1 MGIAVS
7 DIVLIVLVVLIIY
20 VVFLS
25 IKIVPQSK
33 VFVIER
39 FGKFTRIL
47 ESGLSLIV
55 PFVDRVA
62 FRVDIL
68 ERQLPPFKMSVIT
81 EDNVEV
87 ELVATVFFR
96 VLDAAKSVYRIRNID
111 LAIEN
116 TAISVVRSAAGKL
129 ELDDL
134 QSSREAMN
142 QEIAARLSK
151 AAEVWGVEVTRT
163 EILDV
168 LVDEKTK
175 ESQRQQLNAER
186 ERRAAIARAEGDKR
200 SVELKADAELY
211 EAKKQAEAVKV
222 EADAEAYAVKIKAEA
237 DAKQTELIAEAINNN
252 GQSAIN
258 YEIMKRQVEGL
269 SDIASSNQTKTLF
282 IPSDITKALG
292 TLELFLDGI
301 VNKEVKNDNWNPL
314 YSGNVWLIIGLTLAI
329 LELTNGT
336 LIVFLPTGLSGL
348 LTGLVLK
355 LQENETL
362 GIFLEDWAITL
373 TFWAIISLLLSLAL
387 NFLVKKRMISKD
399 INNYW
404 SIENFLILMSVCC
417 PWF

>member
-1 MGIAVS
+1 MTVGNG
-7 DIVLIVLVVLIIY
+7 VLVFLAILIIY
-20 VVFLS
+20 VIYLG

-47 ESGLSLIV
+47 ESGLSLII
-55 PFVDRVA
+55 PFIDRVA

-68 ERQLPPFKMSVIT
+68 ERQLPSFQMSVIT

-87 ELVATVFFR
+87 ELVSTVFFR

-116 TAISVVRSAAGKL
+116 TAISVIRSAAGKL

-186 ERRAAIARAEGDKR
+186 ERRAKIAIAEGDKR

-222 EADAEAYAVKIKAEA
+222 QADADAYAVKIKASA
-237 DAKQTELIAEAINNN
+237 DAEQTTVIAEAINNN
-252 GQSAIN
+252 GQAAIN

-269 SDIASSNQTKTLF
+269 AEVASSNQTKTLVV
-282 IPSDITKALG
+282 PTDITKALG
-292 TLELFLDGI
+292 TLELFLDSIDKG
-301 VNKEVKNDNWNPL
+301 KKND
-314 YSGNVWLIIGLTLAI
+314 A
-329 LELTNGT
+329 
-336 LIVFLPTGLSGL
+336 
-348 LTGLVLK
+348 
-355 LQENETL
+355 
-362 GIFLEDWAITL
+362 
-373 TFWAIISLLLSLAL
+373 
-387 NFLVKKRMISKD
+387 
-399 INNYW
+399 
-404 SIENFLILMSVCC
+404 
-417 PWF
+417 

>member
-1 MGIAVS
+1 MGIEVS
-7 DIVLIVLVVLIIY
+7 NIVLVVFVVLIIY
-20 VVFLS
+20 VIFLS

-39 FGKFTRIL
+39 FGKFTKIL

-62 FRVDIL
+62 FKVDIL

-237 DAKQTELIAEAINNN
+237 DAKQTELIAEAINND

-301 VNKEVKNDNWNPL
+301 VNKEVKN
-314 YSGNVWLIIGLTLAI
+314 GN
-329 LELTNGT
+329 
-336 LIVFLPTGLSGL
+336 
-348 LTGLVLK
+348 
-355 LQENETL
+355 
-362 GIFLEDWAITL
+362 
-373 TFWAIISLLLSLAL
+373 
-387 NFLVKKRMISKD
+387 
-399 INNYW
+399 
-404 SIENFLILMSVCC
+404 
-417 PWF
+417 

>member
-1 MGIAVS
+1 MTFGNG
-7 DIVLIVLVVLIIY
+7 VLVFLAILIIY
-20 VVFLS
+20 VIYLG

-47 ESGLSLIV
+47 ESGLSIIV

-68 ERQLPPFKMSVIT
+68 ERQFPPFKMSVIT

-87 ELVATVFFR
+87 ELVSTVFFR

-116 TAISVVRSAAGKL
+116 TAISIIRSAAGKL

-186 ERRAAIARAEGDKR
+186 ERRATIAKAEGDKR

-211 EAKKQAEAVKV
+211 EAQKQAEAVKV
-222 EADAEAYAVKIKAEA
+222 QADADAYAVKITAEA
-237 DAKQTELIAEAINNN
+237 DAEQTRLIAEAIKND
-252 GQSAIN
+252 GQPAIN
-258 YEIMKRQVEGL
+258 YEIMKRQVDGL
-269 SDIASSNQTKTLF
+269 AEVASSNQTKTLVV
-282 IPSDITKALG
+282 PTDITKALG
-292 TLELFLDGI
+292 TLELFLDSLDKG
-301 VNKEVKNDNWNPL
+301 KTND
-314 YSGNVWLIIGLTLAI
+314 A
-329 LELTNGT
+329 
-336 LIVFLPTGLSGL
+336 
-348 LTGLVLK
+348 
-355 LQENETL
+355 
-362 GIFLEDWAITL
+362 
-373 TFWAIISLLLSLAL
+373 
-387 NFLVKKRMISKD
+387 
-399 INNYW
+399 
-404 SIENFLILMSVCC
+404 
-417 PWF
+417 

>member
-1 MGIAVS
+1 MTFGNG
-7 DIVLIVLVVLIIY
+7 VLVFLAILIIY
-20 VVFLS
+20 VIYLG

-47 ESGLSLIV
+47 ESGLSIIV

-62 FRVDIL
+62 FKVDIL
-68 ERQLPPFKMSVIT
+68 ERQLPPFKMSVVT

-87 ELVATVFFR
+87 ELVSTVFFR

-116 TAISVVRSAAGKL
+116 TAISIIRSAAGKL

-142 QEIAARLSK
+142 QEIAARLTK

-186 ERRAAIARAEGDKR
+186 ERRATIAKAEGDKR

-211 EAKKQAEAVKV
+211 EAQKQAEAVKV
-222 EADAEAYAVKIKAEA
+222 QADADAYAVKIKAEA
-237 DAKQTELIAEAINNN
+237 DAEQTRLIAEAIKND
-252 GQSAIN
+252 GQPAIN
-258 YEIMKRQVEGL
+258 YEIMKRQVDGL
-269 SDIASSNQTKTLF
+269 AEVASSNQTKTLVV
-282 IPSDITKALG
+282 PTDITKALG
-292 TLELFLDGI
+292 TLELFLDSLDKG
-301 VNKEVKNDNWNPL
+301 KTND
-314 YSGNVWLIIGLTLAI
+314 A
-329 LELTNGT
+329 
-336 LIVFLPTGLSGL
+336 
-348 LTGLVLK
+348 
-355 LQENETL
+355 
-362 GIFLEDWAITL
+362 
-373 TFWAIISLLLSLAL
+373 
-387 NFLVKKRMISKD
+387 
-399 INNYW
+399 
-404 SIENFLILMSVCC
+404 
-417 PWF
+417 

>member
-1 MGIAVS
+1 MGIEVS
-7 DIVLIVLVVLIIY
+7 NIVLVVFVVLIIY
-20 VVFLS
+20 VIFLS

-62 FRVDIL
+62 FKVDIL

-81 EDNVEV
+81 EDNVED

-237 DAKQTELIAEAINNN
+237 DAKQTELIAEAINND

-301 VNKEVKNDNWNPL
+301 VNKEAKNDN
-314 YSGNVWLIIGLTLAI
+314 
-329 LELTNGT
+329 
-336 LIVFLPTGLSGL
+336 
-348 LTGLVLK
+348 
-355 LQENETL
+355 
-362 GIFLEDWAITL
+362 
-373 TFWAIISLLLSLAL
+373 
-387 NFLVKKRMISKD
+387 
-399 INNYW
+399 
-404 SIENFLILMSVCC
+404 
-417 PWF
+417 

>member
-1 MGIAVS
+1 MSFGSGV
-7 DIVLIVLVVLIIY
+7 IVFFAILIIY
-20 VVFLS
+20 LIYLG
-25 IKIVPQSK
+25 IKVVPQSK

-47 ESGLSLIV
+47 DSGLSIIV
-55 PFVDRVA
+55 PFIDRVA

-87 ELVATVFFR
+87 ELVSTVFFR

-116 TAISVVRSAAGKL
+116 TAISIIRSAAGKL

-142 QEIAARLSK
+142 QEIAARLTK

-186 ERRAAIARAEGDKR
+186 ERRATIAKAEGDKR
-200 SVELKADAELY
+200 SVELKADAQLY
-211 EAKKQAEAVKV
+211 EAQKEAEAVKV
-222 EADAEAYAVKIKAEA
+222 QADADAYAIKIKAKADAE
-237 DAKQTELIAEAINNN
+237 QTRVIAEAISNN
-252 GQSAIN
+252 GQPAIN

-269 SDIASSNQTKTLF
+269 ADIASSNQTKTLVV
-282 IPSDITKALG
+282 PSDITKALG
-292 TLELFLDGI
+292 TLELFLDSMG
-301 VNKEVKNDNWNPL
+301 KGASDD
-314 YSGNVWLIIGLTLAI
+314 A
-329 LELTNGT
+329 
-336 LIVFLPTGLSGL
+336 
-348 LTGLVLK
+348 
-355 LQENETL
+355 
-362 GIFLEDWAITL
+362 
-373 TFWAIISLLLSLAL
+373 
-387 NFLVKKRMISKD
+387 
-399 INNYW
+399 
-404 SIENFLILMSVCC
+404 
-417 PWF
+417 

>member
-1 MGIAVS
+1 MTFGNG
-7 DIVLIVLVVLIIY
+7 VLVFLAILIIY
-20 VVFLS
+20 VIYLG

-47 ESGLSLIV
+47 ESGLSIIV

-62 FRVDIL
+62 FRVDIF

-87 ELVATVFFR
+87 ELVSTVFFR

-116 TAISVVRSAAGKL
+116 TAISIIRSAAGKL

-142 QEIAARLSK
+142 QEIAARLTK

-186 ERRAAIARAEGDKR
+186 ERRATIAKAEGDKR

-211 EAKKQAEAVKV
+211 EAQKQAEAVKV
-222 EADAEAYAVKIKAEA
+222 QADADAYAVKIKAEA
-237 DAKQTELIAEAINNN
+237 DAEQTRLIAEAIKND
-252 GQSAIN
+252 GQPAIN
-258 YEIMKRQVEGL
+258 YEIMKRQVDGL
-269 SDIASSNQTKTLF
+269 AEVASSNQTKTLVV
-282 IPSDITKALG
+282 PTDITKALG
-292 TLELFLDGI
+292 TLELFLDSLDKG
-301 VNKEVKNDNWNPL
+301 KTND
-314 YSGNVWLIIGLTLAI
+314 A
-329 LELTNGT
+329 
-336 LIVFLPTGLSGL
+336 
-348 LTGLVLK
+348 
-355 LQENETL
+355 
-362 GIFLEDWAITL
+362 
-373 TFWAIISLLLSLAL
+373 
-387 NFLVKKRMISKD
+387 
-399 INNYW
+399 
-404 SIENFLILMSVCC
+404 
-417 PWF
+417 

>member
-1 MGIAVS
+1 MTFGNG
-7 DIVLIVLVVLIIY
+7 VLVFLAILIIY
-20 VVFLS
+20 VIYLG

-47 ESGLSLIV
+47 ESGLSIII

-62 FRVDIL
+62 FKVDIL

-87 ELVATVFFR
+87 ELVSTVFFR

-116 TAISVVRSAAGKL
+116 TAISIIRSAAGKL

-142 QEIAARLSK
+142 QEIAARLTK

-186 ERRAAIARAEGDKR
+186 ERRATIAKAEGDKR

-211 EAKKQAEAVKV
+211 EAQKQAEAVKV
-222 EADAEAYAVKIKAEA
+222 QADADAYSVKIKAEA
-237 DAKQTELIAEAINNN
+237 DAEQTRLIAEAIKND
-252 GQSAIN
+252 GQPAIN
-258 YEIMKRQVEGL
+258 YEIMKRQVDGL
-269 SDIASSNQTKTLF
+269 AEVASSNQTKTLVV
-282 IPSDITKALG
+282 PTDITKALG
-292 TLELFLDGI
+292 TLELFLDSLDKG
-301 VNKEVKNDNWNPL
+301 KTND
-314 YSGNVWLIIGLTLAI
+314 A
-329 LELTNGT
+329 
-336 LIVFLPTGLSGL
+336 
-348 LTGLVLK
+348 
-355 LQENETL
+355 
-362 GIFLEDWAITL
+362 
-373 TFWAIISLLLSLAL
+373 
-387 NFLVKKRMISKD
+387 
-399 INNYW
+399 
-404 SIENFLILMSVCC
+404 
-417 PWF
+417 

>member
-1 MGIAVS
+1 MTVGNG
-7 DIVLIVLVVLIIY
+7 VLVFLAILIIY
-20 VVFLS
+20 VVYLG

-47 ESGLSLIV
+47 ESGLSLII
-55 PFVDRVA
+55 PFIDRVA

-68 ERQLPPFKMSVIT
+68 ERQLPSFQMSVIT

-87 ELVATVFFR
+87 ELVSTVFFR

-116 TAISVVRSAAGKL
+116 TAISVIRSAAGKL

-186 ERRAAIARAEGDKR
+186 ERRATIAKAEGDKR

-211 EAKKQAEAVKV
+211 EAEKQADAVKV
-222 EADAEAYAVKIKAEA
+222 QADADAYAVKVKAAA
-237 DAKQTELIAEAINNN
+237 DAEQTKVIAEAINNN
-252 GQSAIN
+252 GQAAVN
-258 YEIMKRQVEGL
+258 YEIMKRQVDGL
-269 SDIASSNQTKTLF
+269 AEVASSNQTKTLVV
-282 IPSDITKALG
+282 PTDITKALG
-292 TLELFLDGI
+292 TLELFLDSIDKG
-301 VNKEVKNDNWNPL
+301 KKND
-314 YSGNVWLIIGLTLAI
+314 A
-329 LELTNGT
+329 
-336 LIVFLPTGLSGL
+336 
-348 LTGLVLK
+348 
-355 LQENETL
+355 
-362 GIFLEDWAITL
+362 
-373 TFWAIISLLLSLAL
+373 
-387 NFLVKKRMISKD
+387 
-399 INNYW
+399 
-404 SIENFLILMSVCC
+404 
-417 PWF
+417 

>member
-1 MGIAVS
+1 MTFGNG
-7 DIVLIVLVVLIIY
+7 VLVFLAILIIY
-20 VVFLS
+20 VIYLG

-47 ESGLSLIV
+47 ESGLSIIV

-62 FRVDIL
+62 FKVDIL

-87 ELVATVFFR
+87 ELVSTVFFR

-116 TAISVVRSAAGKL
+116 TAISIIRSAAGKL

-142 QEIAARLSK
+142 QEIAARLTK

-186 ERRAAIARAEGDKR
+186 ERRATIAKAEGDKR

-211 EAKKQAEAVKV
+211 EAQKQAEAVKV
-222 EADAEAYAVKIKAEA
+222 QADADAYAVKIKAEA
-237 DAKQTELIAEAINNN
+237 DAEQTRLIAEAIKND
-252 GQSAIN
+252 GQPAIN
-258 YEIMKRQVEGL
+258 YEIMKRQVDGL
-269 SDIASSNQTKTLF
+269 AEVASSNQTKT
-282 IPSDITKALG
+282 IVVPTDITKALG
-292 TLELFLDGI
+292 TLELFLDSLD
-301 VNKEVKNDNWNPL
+301 K
-314 YSGNVWLIIGLTLAI
+314 YYH
-329 LELTNGT
+329 
-336 LIVFLPTGLSGL
+336 
-348 LTGLVLK
+348 VL
-355 LQENETL
+355 
-362 GIFLEDWAITL
+362 
-373 TFWAIISLLLSLAL
+373 
-387 NFLVKKRMISKD
+387 
-399 INNYW
+399 
-404 SIENFLILMSVCC
+404 
-417 PWF
+417 

>member
-1 MGIAVS
+1 MTFGNG
-7 DIVLIVLVVLIIY
+7 VLVFLAILIIY
-20 VVFLS
+20 VVYLG

-47 ESGLSLIV
+47 ESGLSIII

-87 ELVATVFFR
+87 ELVSTVFFR

-116 TAISVVRSAAGKL
+116 TAISIIRSAAGKL

-186 ERRAAIARAEGDKR
+186 ERRATIAKAEGDKR

-211 EAKKQAEAVKV
+211 EAQKQAEAVKV
-222 EADAEAYAVKIKAEA
+222 QADADAYAVKIKAEA
-237 DAKQTELIAEAINNN
+237 DAEQTRLIAEAIKND
-252 GQSAIN
+252 GQPAIN
-258 YEIMKRQVEGL
+258 YEIMKRQVDGL
-269 SDIASSNQTKTLF
+269 AEVASSNQTKTLVV
-282 IPSDITKALG
+282 PTDITKALG
-292 TLELFLDGI
+292 TLELFLDSLDKG
-301 VNKEVKNDNWNPL
+301 KTND
-314 YSGNVWLIIGLTLAI
+314 A
-329 LELTNGT
+329 
-336 LIVFLPTGLSGL
+336 
-348 LTGLVLK
+348 
-355 LQENETL
+355 
-362 GIFLEDWAITL
+362 
-373 TFWAIISLLLSLAL
+373 
-387 NFLVKKRMISKD
+387 
-399 INNYW
+399 
-404 SIENFLILMSVCC
+404 
-417 PWF
+417 

>member
-1 MGIAVS
+1 MTVGNG
-7 DIVLIVLVVLIIY
+7 VLVFLAILIIY
-20 VVFLS
+20 VVYLG

-47 ESGLSLIV
+47 ESGLSLII
-55 PFVDRVA
+55 PFIDRVA

-68 ERQLPPFKMSVIT
+68 ERQLPSFQMSVIT

-87 ELVATVFFR
+87 ELVSTVFFR

-116 TAISVVRSAAGKL
+116 TAISVIRSAAGKL

-186 ERRAAIARAEGDKR
+186 ERRATIAKAEGDKR

-211 EAKKQAEAVKV
+211 EAEKQADAVKV
-222 EADAEAYAVKIKAEA
+222 QADADAYAVKVKAAA
-237 DAKQTELIAEAINNN
+237 DAEQTKVIAEAINNN
-252 GQSAIN
+252 GQAAIN

-269 SDIASSNQTKTLF
+269 AEVASSNQTKTLVV
-282 IPSDITKALG
+282 PTDITKALG
-292 TLELFLDGI
+292 TLELFLDSIDKGR
-301 VNKEVKNDNWNPL
+301 KND
-314 YSGNVWLIIGLTLAI
+314 
-329 LELTNGT
+329 
-336 LIVFLPTGLSGL
+336 
-348 LTGLVLK
+348 
-355 LQENETL
+355 
-362 GIFLEDWAITL
+362 D
-373 TFWAIISLLLSLAL
+373 
-387 NFLVKKRMISKD
+387 
-399 INNYW
+399 
-404 SIENFLILMSVCC
+404 
-417 PWF
+417 

>member
-1 MGIAVS
+1 MTFGNG
-7 DIVLIVLVVLIIY
+7 VLVFLAILIIY
-20 VVFLS
+20 VIYLG

-47 ESGLSLIV
+47 ESGLSIIV

-62 FRVDIL
+62 FKVDIL

-87 ELVATVFFR
+87 ELVSTVFFR

-116 TAISVVRSAAGKL
+116 TAISIIRSAAGKL

-142 QEIAARLSK
+142 QEIAARLTK

-186 ERRAAIARAEGDKR
+186 ERRATIAKAEGDKR

-211 EAKKQAEAVKV
+211 EAQKQADAVKV
-222 EADAEAYAVKIKAEA
+222 QADADAYAVKITAEA
-237 DAKQTELIAEAINNN
+237 DAEQTRLIAEAIKND
-252 GQSAIN
+252 GQPAIN
-258 YEIMKRQVEGL
+258 YEIMKRQVDGL
-269 SDIASSNQTKTLF
+269 AEVASSNQTKTLVV
-282 IPSDITKALG
+282 PTDITKALG
-292 TLELFLDGI
+292 TLELFLDSLDKG
-301 VNKEVKNDNWNPL
+301 KTND
-314 YSGNVWLIIGLTLAI
+314 A
-329 LELTNGT
+329 
-336 LIVFLPTGLSGL
+336 
-348 LTGLVLK
+348 
-355 LQENETL
+355 
-362 GIFLEDWAITL
+362 
-373 TFWAIISLLLSLAL
+373 
-387 NFLVKKRMISKD
+387 
-399 INNYW
+399 
-404 SIENFLILMSVCC
+404 
-417 PWF
+417 

>member
-1 MGIAVS
+1 MTIGNG
-7 DIVLIVLVVLIIY
+7 VLVFLAILIIY
-20 VVFLS
+20 VVYLG

-47 ESGLSLIV
+47 ESGLSLII

-68 ERQLPPFKMSVIT
+68 ERQLPSFNMSVIT

-87 ELVATVFFR
+87 ELVSTVFFR

-116 TAISVVRSAAGKL
+116 TAISVIRSAAGKL

-186 ERRAAIARAEGDKR
+186 ERRATIAKAEGDKR

-222 EADAEAYAVKIKAEA
+222 QADADAYAVKIKAKA
-237 DAKQTELIAEAINNN
+237 DAEQTKVIAEAINND

-258 YEIMKRQVEGL
+258 YEIMKRQVDGL
-269 SDIASSNQTKTLF
+269 AEVASSNQTKTLVV
-282 IPSDITKALG
+282 PTDITKALG
-292 TLELFLDGI
+292 TLELFLDSIDKG
-301 VNKEVKNDNWNPL
+301 KKND
-314 YSGNVWLIIGLTLAI
+314 A
-329 LELTNGT
+329 
-336 LIVFLPTGLSGL
+336 
-348 LTGLVLK
+348 
-355 LQENETL
+355 
-362 GIFLEDWAITL
+362 
-373 TFWAIISLLLSLAL
+373 
-387 NFLVKKRMISKD
+387 
-399 INNYW
+399 
-404 SIENFLILMSVCC
+404 
-417 PWF
+417 

>member
-1 MGIAVS
+1 MTFGNG
-7 DIVLIVLVVLIIY
+7 VLVFLAILIIY
-20 VVFLS
+20 VIYLG

-47 ESGLSLIV
+47 ESGLSIII

-62 FRVDIL
+62 FKVDIL

-87 ELVATVFFR
+87 ELVSTVFFR

-116 TAISVVRSAAGKL
+116 TAISIIRSAAGKL

-142 QEIAARLSK
+142 QEIAARLTK

-186 ERRAAIARAEGDKR
+186 ERRATIAKAEGDKR

-211 EAKKQAEAVKV
+211 EAQKQAEAVKV
-222 EADAEAYAVKIKAEA
+222 QADADAYAVKIKAEA
-237 DAKQTELIAEAINNN
+237 DAEQTRLIAEAIKND
-252 GQSAIN
+252 GQPAIN
-258 YEIMKRQVEGL
+258 YEIMKRQVDGL
-269 SDIASSNQTKTLF
+269 AEVASSNQTKTLVV
-282 IPSDITKALG
+282 PTDITKALG
-292 TLELFLDGI
+292 TLELFLDSLDKG
-301 VNKEVKNDNWNPL
+301 KTND
-314 YSGNVWLIIGLTLAI
+314 A
-329 LELTNGT
+329 
-336 LIVFLPTGLSGL
+336 
-348 LTGLVLK
+348 
-355 LQENETL
+355 
-362 GIFLEDWAITL
+362 
-373 TFWAIISLLLSLAL
+373 
-387 NFLVKKRMISKD
+387 
-399 INNYW
+399 
-404 SIENFLILMSVCC
+404 
-417 PWF
+417 

>member
-1 MGIAVS
+1 MTVGNG
-7 DIVLIVLVVLIIY
+7 VLVFLAILIIY
-20 VVFLS
+20 VVYLG

-47 ESGLSLIV
+47 ESGLSLII
-55 PFVDRVA
+55 PFIDRVA

-68 ERQLPPFKMSVIT
+68 ERQLPSFQMSVIT

-87 ELVATVFFR
+87 ELVSTVFFR

-116 TAISVVRSAAGKL
+116 TAISVIRSAAGKL

-186 ERRAAIARAEGDKR
+186 ERRATIAKAEGDKR

-211 EAKKQAEAVKV
+211 EAEKQADAVKV
-222 EADAEAYAVKIKAEA
+222 QADADAYAVKIKAKA
-237 DAKQTELIAEAINNN
+237 DAEQTKVIAEAINND

-258 YEIMKRQVEGL
+258 YEIMKRQVDGL
-269 SDIASSNQTKTLF
+269 AEVASSNQTKTLVV
-282 IPSDITKALG
+282 PTDITKALG
-292 TLELFLDGI
+292 TLELFLDSIDKG
-301 VNKEVKNDNWNPL
+301 KKND
-314 YSGNVWLIIGLTLAI
+314 A
-329 LELTNGT
+329 
-336 LIVFLPTGLSGL
+336 
-348 LTGLVLK
+348 
-355 LQENETL
+355 
-362 GIFLEDWAITL
+362 
-373 TFWAIISLLLSLAL
+373 
-387 NFLVKKRMISKD
+387 
-399 INNYW
+399 
-404 SIENFLILMSVCC
+404 
-417 PWF
+417 

>member
-1 MGIAVS
+1 MTFGNG
-7 DIVLIVLVVLIIY
+7 VLVFLAILIIY
-20 VVFLS
+20 VIYLG

-47 ESGLSLIV
+47 ESGLSIIV
-55 PFVDRVA
+55 QFVDRVA
-62 FRVDIL
+62 FKVDIL

-87 ELVATVFFR
+87 ELVSTVFFR

-116 TAISVVRSAAGKL
+116 TAISIIRSAAGKL

-142 QEIAARLSK
+142 QEIAARLTK

-186 ERRAAIARAEGDKR
+186 ERRATIAKAEGDKR

-211 EAKKQAEAVKV
+211 EAQKQAEAVKV
-222 EADAEAYAVKIKAEA
+222 QADADAYAVKIKAEA
-237 DAKQTELIAEAINNN
+237 DAEQTRLIAEAIKND
-252 GQSAIN
+252 GQPAIN
-258 YEIMKRQVEGL
+258 YEIMKRQVDGL
-269 SDIASSNQTKTLF
+269 AEVASSNQTKTLVV
-282 IPSDITKALG
+282 PTDITKALG
-292 TLELFLDGI
+292 TLELFLDSLDKG
-301 VNKEVKNDNWNPL
+301 KTND
-314 YSGNVWLIIGLTLAI
+314 A
-329 LELTNGT
+329 
-336 LIVFLPTGLSGL
+336 
-348 LTGLVLK
+348 
-355 LQENETL
+355 
-362 GIFLEDWAITL
+362 
-373 TFWAIISLLLSLAL
+373 
-387 NFLVKKRMISKD
+387 
-399 INNYW
+399 
-404 SIENFLILMSVCC
+404 
-417 PWF
+417 

>member
-1 MGIAVS
+1 MTVGNG
-7 DIVLIVLVVLIIY
+7 VLVFLAILIIY
-20 VVFLS
+20 VVYLG

-47 ESGLSLIV
+47 ESGLSLII
-55 PFVDRVA
+55 PFIDRVA

-68 ERQLPPFKMSVIT
+68 ERQLPSFQMSVIT

-87 ELVATVFFR
+87 ELVSTVFFR

-116 TAISVVRSAAGKL
+116 TAISVIRSAAGKL

-186 ERRAAIARAEGDKR
+186 ERRATIAKAEGDKR

-222 EADAEAYAVKIKAEA
+222 QADADAYAVKIKAKA
-237 DAKQTELIAEAINNN
+237 DAEQTKVIAEAINND

-258 YEIMKRQVEGL
+258 YEIMKRQVDGL
-269 SDIASSNQTKTLF
+269 AEVASSNQTKTLVV
-282 IPSDITKALG
+282 PTDITKALG
-292 TLELFLDGI
+292 TLELFLDSIDKG
-301 VNKEVKNDNWNPL
+301 KKND
-314 YSGNVWLIIGLTLAI
+314 A
-329 LELTNGT
+329 
-336 LIVFLPTGLSGL
+336 
-348 LTGLVLK
+348 
-355 LQENETL
+355 
-362 GIFLEDWAITL
+362 
-373 TFWAIISLLLSLAL
+373 
-387 NFLVKKRMISKD
+387 
-399 INNYW
+399 
-404 SIENFLILMSVCC
+404 
-417 PWF
+417 

>member
-1 MGIAVS
+1 MTVGNG
-7 DIVLIVLVVLIIY
+7 VLVFLAILIIY
-20 VVFLS
+20 VVYLG

-47 ESGLSLIV
+47 ESGLSLII
-55 PFVDRVA
+55 PFIDRVA

-68 ERQLPPFKMSVIT
+68 ERQLPSFQMSVIT

-87 ELVATVFFR
+87 ELVSTVFFR

-116 TAISVVRSAAGKL
+116 TAISVIRSAAGKL

-186 ERRAAIARAEGDKR
+186 ERRAKIAIAEGDKR

-222 EADAEAYAVKIKAEA
+222 QADADAYAVKVKASA
-237 DAKQTELIAEAINNN
+237 DAEQTTVIAEAINNN
-252 GQSAIN
+252 GQAAIN

-269 SDIASSNQTKTLF
+269 AEVASSNQTKTLVV
-282 IPSDITKALG
+282 PTDITKALG
-292 TLELFLDGI
+292 TLELFLDSIDKG
-301 VNKEVKNDNWNPL
+301 KTND
-314 YSGNVWLIIGLTLAI
+314 A
-329 LELTNGT
+329 
-336 LIVFLPTGLSGL
+336 
-348 LTGLVLK
+348 
-355 LQENETL
+355 
-362 GIFLEDWAITL
+362 
-373 TFWAIISLLLSLAL
+373 
-387 NFLVKKRMISKD
+387 
-399 INNYW
+399 
-404 SIENFLILMSVCC
+404 
-417 PWF
+417 

>member
-1 MGIAVS
+1 MTFGNG
-7 DIVLIVLVVLIIY
+7 VLVFLAILIIY
-20 VVFLS
+20 VIYLG

-47 ESGLSLIV
+47 ESGLSIIV

-62 FRVDIL
+62 FKVDIL

-87 ELVATVFFR
+87 ELVSTVFFR

-116 TAISVVRSAAGKL
+116 TAISIIRGKL

-142 QEIAARLSK
+142 QEIAARLTK

-186 ERRAAIARAEGDKR
+186 ERRATIAKAEGDKR

-211 EAKKQAEAVKV
+211 EAQKQAEAVKV
-222 EADAEAYAVKIKAEA
+222 QADADAYSVKIKAEA
-237 DAKQTELIAEAINNN
+237 DAEQTRLIAEAIKND
-252 GQSAIN
+252 GQPAIN
-258 YEIMKRQVEGL
+258 YEIMKRQVDGL
-269 SDIASSNQTKTLF
+269 AEVASSNQTKTLVV
-282 IPSDITKALG
+282 PTDITKALG
-292 TLELFLDGI
+292 TLELFLDSLDKG
-301 VNKEVKNDNWNPL
+301 KTND
-314 YSGNVWLIIGLTLAI
+314 A
-329 LELTNGT
+329 
-336 LIVFLPTGLSGL
+336 
-348 LTGLVLK
+348 
-355 LQENETL
+355 
-362 GIFLEDWAITL
+362 
-373 TFWAIISLLLSLAL
+373 
-387 NFLVKKRMISKD
+387 
-399 INNYW
+399 
-404 SIENFLILMSVCC
+404 
-417 PWF
+417 

>member
-1 MGIAVS
+1 MTVGNG
-7 DIVLIVLVVLIIY
+7 VLVFLAILIIY
-20 VVFLS
+20 VVYLG

-47 ESGLSLIV
+47 ESGLSLII
-55 PFVDRVA
+55 PFIDRVA

-68 ERQLPPFKMSVIT
+68 ERQLPSFQMSVIT

-87 ELVATVFFR
+87 ELVSTVFFR

-116 TAISVVRSAAGKL
+116 TAISVIRSAAGKL

-186 ERRAAIARAEGDKR
+186 ERRATIAKAEGDKR

-211 EAKKQAEAVKV
+211 EAEKQADAVKV
-222 EADAEAYAVKIKAEA
+222 QADADAYAVKVKASA
-237 DAKQTELIAEAINNN
+237 DAEQTSVIAEAINNN
-252 GQSAIN
+252 GQAAIN

-269 SDIASSNQTKTLF
+269 AEVASSNQTKTLVV
-282 IPSDITKALG
+282 PTDITKALG
-292 TLELFLDGI
+292 TLELFLDSIDKG
-301 VNKEVKNDNWNPL
+301 KTND
-314 YSGNVWLIIGLTLAI
+314 A
-329 LELTNGT
+329 
-336 LIVFLPTGLSGL
+336 
-348 LTGLVLK
+348 
-355 LQENETL
+355 
-362 GIFLEDWAITL
+362 
-373 TFWAIISLLLSLAL
+373 
-387 NFLVKKRMISKD
+387 
-399 INNYW
+399 
-404 SIENFLILMSVCC
+404 
-417 PWF
+417 

>member
-1 MGIAVS
+1 MYKRQI
-7 DIVLIVLVVLIIY
+7 LIIY
-20 VVFLS
+20 VIYLG

-47 ESGLSLIV
+47 ESGLSIIV

-62 FRVDIL
+62 FKVDIL

-87 ELVATVFFR
+87 ELVSTVFFR

-116 TAISVVRSAAGKL
+116 TAISIIRSAAGKL

-142 QEIAARLSK
+142 QEIAARLTK

-186 ERRAAIARAEGDKR
+186 ERRATIAKAEGDKR

-211 EAKKQAEAVKV
+211 EAQKQAEAVKV
-222 EADAEAYAVKIKAEA
+222 QADADAYAVKIKAEA
-237 DAKQTELIAEAINNN
+237 DAEQTRLIAEAIKND
-252 GQSAIN
+252 GQPAIN
-258 YEIMKRQVEGL
+258 YEIMKRQVDGL
-269 SDIASSNQTKTLF
+269 AEVASSNQTKTLVV
-282 IPSDITKALG
+282 PTDITKALG
-292 TLELFLDGI
+292 TLELFLDSLDKG
-301 VNKEVKNDNWNPL
+301 KTND
-314 YSGNVWLIIGLTLAI
+314 A
-329 LELTNGT
+329 
-336 LIVFLPTGLSGL
+336 
-348 LTGLVLK
+348 
-355 LQENETL
+355 
-362 GIFLEDWAITL
+362 
-373 TFWAIISLLLSLAL
+373 
-387 NFLVKKRMISKD
+387 
-399 INNYW
+399 
-404 SIENFLILMSVCC
+404 
-417 PWF
+417 

>member
-1 MGIAVS
+1 MTFGNG
-7 DIVLIVLVVLIIY
+7 DLVFLAILIIY
-20 VVFLS
+20 VIYLG

-47 ESGLSLIV
+47 ESGLSIIV

-62 FRVDIL
+62 FKVDIL

-87 ELVATVFFR
+87 ELVSTVFFR

-116 TAISVVRSAAGKL
+116 TAISIIRSAAGKL

-142 QEIAARLSK
+142 QEIAARLTK

-186 ERRAAIARAEGDKR
+186 ERRATIAKAEGDKR

-211 EAKKQAEAVKV
+211 EAQKQAEAVKV
-222 EADAEAYAVKIKAEA
+222 QADADAYAVKIKAEA
-237 DAKQTELIAEAINNN
+237 DAEQTRLIAEAIKND
-252 GQSAIN
+252 GQPAIN
-258 YEIMKRQVEGL
+258 YEIMKRQVDGL
-269 SDIASSNQTKTLF
+269 AEVASSNQTKTLVV
-282 IPSDITKALG
+282 PTDITKALG
-292 TLELFLDGI
+292 TLELFLDSLDKG
-301 VNKEVKNDNWNPL
+301 KTND
-314 YSGNVWLIIGLTLAI
+314 A
-329 LELTNGT
+329 
-336 LIVFLPTGLSGL
+336 
-348 LTGLVLK
+348 
-355 LQENETL
+355 
-362 GIFLEDWAITL
+362 
-373 TFWAIISLLLSLAL
+373 
-387 NFLVKKRMISKD
+387 
-399 INNYW
+399 
-404 SIENFLILMSVCC
+404 
-417 PWF
+417 

>member
-1 MGIAVS
+1 MTIANG
-7 DIVLIVLVVLIIY
+7 VLVFLAILIIY
-20 VVFLS
+20 VIYLG

-47 ESGLSLIV
+47 ESGLSIIV

-87 ELVATVFFR
+87 ELVSTVFFR

-116 TAISVVRSAAGKL
+116 TAISIIRSAAGKL

-186 ERRAAIARAEGDKR
+186 ERRATIAKAEGDKR

-211 EAKKQAEAVKV
+211 EAQKQAEAVKV
-222 EADAEAYAVKIKAEA
+222 QADADAYAVKIKAEA
-237 DAKQTELIAEAINNN
+237 DAEQTRLIAEAIKND
-252 GQSAIN
+252 GQPAIN

-269 SDIASSNQTKTLF
+269 AEVASSNQTKTLVV
-282 IPSDITKALG
+282 PTDITKALG
-292 TLELFLDGI
+292 TLELFLDSLDKGKI
-301 VNKEVKNDNWNPL
+301 ND
-314 YSGNVWLIIGLTLAI
+314 A
-329 LELTNGT
+329 
-336 LIVFLPTGLSGL
+336 
-348 LTGLVLK
+348 
-355 LQENETL
+355 
-362 GIFLEDWAITL
+362 
-373 TFWAIISLLLSLAL
+373 
-387 NFLVKKRMISKD
+387 
-399 INNYW
+399 
-404 SIENFLILMSVCC
+404 
-417 PWF
+417 

>member
-1 MGIAVS
+1 MTVGNG
-7 DIVLIVLVVLIIY
+7 VLVFLAILIIY
-20 VVFLS
+20 VVYLG

-47 ESGLSLIV
+47 ESGLSLII
-55 PFVDRVA
+55 PFIDRVA

-68 ERQLPPFKMSVIT
+68 ERQLPSFQMSVIT

-87 ELVATVFFR
+87 ELVSTVFFR

-116 TAISVVRSAAGKL
+116 TAISVIRSAAGKL

-186 ERRAAIARAEGDKR
+186 ERRAKIAIAEGDKR

-211 EAKKQAEAVKV
+211 EAKKQADAVKV
-222 EADAEAYAVKIKAEA
+222 QADADAYAVKVKAAA
-237 DAKQTELIAEAINNN
+237 DAEQTKVIAEAINNN
-252 GQSAIN
+252 GQAAVN
-258 YEIMKRQVEGL
+258 YEIMKRQVDGL
-269 SDIASSNQTKTLF
+269 AEVASSNQTKTLVV
-282 IPSDITKALG
+282 PTDITKALG
-292 TLELFLDGI
+292 TLELFLDSIDKG
-301 VNKEVKNDNWNPL
+301 KKND
-314 YSGNVWLIIGLTLAI
+314 A
-329 LELTNGT
+329 
-336 LIVFLPTGLSGL
+336 
-348 LTGLVLK
+348 
-355 LQENETL
+355 
-362 GIFLEDWAITL
+362 
-373 TFWAIISLLLSLAL
+373 
-387 NFLVKKRMISKD
+387 
-399 INNYW
+399 
-404 SIENFLILMSVCC
+404 
-417 PWF
+417 